1 MANCQAVSD
10 PAETAYPLPDGI
22 GREHFERDQGVK
34 RHASVVSIVVL
45 GCLLALA
52 LSGVLGGGFNAKL
65 STSNSRVV
73 LTYRGPTVIRNGMFF
88 EAHAIVTAK
97 QPIKKLVV
105 AVDQSLIHDLT
116 MNSMVPQAGDE
127 TFKDGAFRFSYD
139 KLDMGESF
147 DIKFDFQI
155 NPSLFAGTAGR
166 ISVYDDKTLL
176 AELPLTITV
185 LP

>member
-1 MANCQAVSD
+1 MSD
-10 PAETAYPLPDGI
+10 PVESAYRLPDGI
-22 GREHFERDQGVK
+22 GRQHFERDEGMK
-34 RHASVVSIVVL
+34 RHASVLSVIIL
-45 GCLLALA
+45 GCLMAVA
-52 LSGVLGGGFNAKL
+52 LSGVLGGGFNARL
-65 STSNSRVV
+65 SAGNDRVA
-73 LTYRGPTVIRNGMFF
+73 LTYFGPTIIRNGMFF

-116 MNSMVPQAGDE
+116 MNSMVPQPGDE

-139 KLDMGESF
+139 KLDKGDSF
-147 DIKFDFQI
+147 NIKFDFQI
-155 NPSLFAGTAGR
+155 NPSLFAGTSGQ

-176 AELPLTITV
+176 AALPVTIAV